1 VLAGLAPLIWG
12 YCKNIPAAAP
22 TMAPISSNGARTNTL
37 GRILPMAIAGF
48 HRDQFEATLR
58 QTLSPTSPIRSPE
71 QLRGRE
77 KRLEDIRRAMV
88 QPGRSVFVYG
98 DRGVGKTS
106 LAQTAA
112 FEHQSASRPPV
123 LIGCDAAS
131 TFGRV
136 VQQISTRLLGLD
148 VNLIKLS
155 DQAKGGFQ
163 SGGISAELQ
172 RTKEKGP
179 VPLPNSVDEAINML
193 SQAAKRHS
201 QQPVVVIDEFE
212 RLKDDGERALF
223 ADLIKQTGDQ
233 AMPFKLIFCGVA
245 SALSELLDAHH
256 SCYRYLVTVELER
269 LPPAPRFEIINE
281 AAGAL
286 GVEIETSSLGRISA
300 ISDGFP
306 HYIHLI
312 TEKLLWVIFED
323 QNTIAISTP
332 AHYLAAIKAAVLDI
346 EAKLRASY
354 DKATQKYVESDQYEA
369 VLWAVADHHELSRRS
384 ADIFEVYQHVTGK
397 WQAGGLIKALPRD
410 KFTQRINALKRP
422 THGSILKGSRQGW
435 YEFSEPIMRG
445 YVRLRAE
452 DRGIQLGAD
461 HASEYRGVR
470 RLQALT

>member
-1 VLAGLAPLIWG
+1 
-12 YCKNIPAAAP
+12 
-22 TMAPISSNGARTNTL
+22 
-37 GRILPMAIAGF
+37 MAIAGF
-48 HRDQFEATLR
+48 TREQFERSLQ

-71 QLRGRE
+71 HLRGRE
-77 KRLEDIRRAMV
+77 KKLEDIRRAMV

-112 FEHQSASRPPV
+112 FEHQSASKPPI

-136 VQQISTRLLGLD
+136 AQQISTRLLGLEG
-148 VNLIKLS
+148 NLIKTS
-155 DQAKGGFQ
+155 GQAKGGFS
-163 SGGISAELQ
+163 SGGLSAELQ
-172 RTKEKGP
+172 HSKDKGP

-193 SQAAKRHS
+193 SHAAKRHS
-201 QQPVVVIDEFE
+201 QQPVIVIDEFE
-212 RLKDDGERALF
+212 RLKDDKERALF

-233 AMPFKLIFCGVA
+233 AMPYKLIFCGVA
-245 SALSELLDAHH
+245 SSLSELLDAHH

-269 LPPAPRFEIINE
+269 LPPTPRFEIINE

-286 GVEIETSSLGRISA
+286 GIEVETSSLGRIST

-312 TEKLLWVIFED
+312 TEKLLWEVFQD
-323 QNTIAISTP
+323 QNTIAISKP
-332 AHYLAAIKAAVLDI
+332 AHYLEAIKAAVLDI

-354 DKATQKYVESDQYEA
+354 DLATQKYVESDQYEA

-384 ADIFEVYQHVTGK
+384 ADIFEVYQHLTGK
-397 WQAGGLIKALPRD
+397 WQRAGQIKTLPRD

-435 YEFSEPIMRG
+435 YEFSEPVMRG

-452 DRGIQLGAD
+452 ARNIQLGAD
-461 HASEYRGVR
+461 HASEYRGPH
-470 RLQALT
+470 RLQQEG